1 MTKFHF
7 LADRKLALGSQ
18 LLQRF
23 AIANVYG
30 GGRPSGRM
38 PTLAS
43 IPIIRDAE
51 SGRPSYHVPSSYEG
65 QELVLRDYNV
75 SHHNPKSASASAP
88 CLVILVARVTAK
100 TSPCSPLRIGVDL
113 VPTTHARG
121 SSSPASFLETFRDA
135 DVFTA
140 REIRNIYSP
149 TKEEDMVKMLFL
161 HWALKEAYCKAV
173 GTGLVTDL
181 LAIDFREVGLDVVEG
196 GARDTRVKVFVNGV
210 VEDGWMFEVG
220 KLLDGYYFA
229 LAADSWSTE
238 EGEEEKGEWLWI
250 DFKED
255 LVKHWGGIKG
265 QVK

>member
-23 AIANVYG
+23 VIANVYS
-30 GGRPSGRM
+30 GGRPSERM

-43 IPIIRDAE
+43 ISIIRDAE
-51 SGRPSYHVPSSYEG
+51 SGRPSYHVPSSYED

-75 SHHNPKSASASAP
+75 SHHNPKSASTP
-88 CLVILVARVTAK
+88 CLVVLVARITPK
-100 TSPCSPLRIGVDL
+100 TSACSPLRIGVDL
-113 VPTTHARG
+113 VPTTHTRG
-121 SSSPASFLETFRDA
+121 SSSPASFLETFQDA

-140 REIRNIYSP
+140 REIKNVYSP
-149 TKEEDMVKMLFL
+149 AKEEDKVKMLFI
-161 HWALKEAYCKAV
+161 HWALKEAYCKAI

-181 LAIDFREVGLDVVEG
+181 LAIDFREVGLDIVEG
-196 GARDTRVKVFVNGV
+196 GARDTRAKVFVDGV

-220 KLLDGYYFA
+220 NLLDGYYVA
-229 LAADSWSTE
+229 LAVDSWSTE
-238 EGEEEKGEWLWI
+238 EREDSKGEWLWV

-255 LVKHWGGIKG
+255 LLKHWSGIKG
-265 QVK
+265 QAK